1 MIDCEYEVSQNIRK
15 IEETSYAALV
25 QTSFLYN
32 LFSIAVLSL
41 GENTIKFLGIWNFKH
56 DEFSMFSQK
65 PETQWSNFHEIFN
78 RRDCIHENNNNNK
91 TQLLV

>member
-56 DEFSMFSQK
+56 DANIEKPLVLWSSVSTNYTPSFDNFS
-65 PETQWSNFHEIFN
+65 
-78 RRDCIHENNNNNK
+78 
-91 TQLLV
+91 